1 MPCRRCTQ
9 PRALLLVE
17 VGDHLGVALRGEA
30 VARALQALAQLAV
43 VVDLAVE
50 DDRDRAVLV
59 EDRLV
64 AGREVDHAQALDP
77 EPDAGIDVQSARVRA
92 AVLERGAHALQSRR
106 VGAPAVTV
114 GLSDDPAHGPL
125 PAAV

>member
-1 MPCRRCTQ
+1 MTSVSPC
-9 PRALLLVE
+9 
-17 VGDHLGVALRGEA
+17 VAKR

-64 AGREVDHAQALDP
+64 AGGEVDHAQALDP
-77 EPDAGIDVQSARVRA
+77 EPHPGVDVDSARVRA

-106 VGAPAVTV
+106 VGAPAVIVWLVRRSRTQ
-114 GLSDDPAHGPL
+114 AL